1 MQTRDTVRLA
11 ATASTQTGGRRNQRI
26 SKPLT
31 DSSTLY
37 CWEGGRGAVKPG
49 APWSASS
56 QPVNRVMSPGGVS
69 LLGPGGAMAARLPR
83 ATTRCRCGKAP
94 RCKRST
100 TRAWDAPSQ
109 MSHRVLAKAT
119 PFCQAN
125 NSRCNC
131 ASTRRS
137 VGNAKLSGK
146 CCRGIYATWS
156 TSSSGRRVPL
166 RTVPRNQM
174 PTECEAGL

>member
-1 MQTRDTVRLA
+1 MRLA
-11 ATASTQTGGRRNQRI
+11 AAASTHIGGRRSQRL

-31 DSSTLY
+31 DSNTL
-37 CWEGGRGAVKPG
+37 CCGEEGRGAVKPG
-49 APWSASS
+49 VPWSASS
-56 QPVNRVMSPGGVS
+56 QPVNSVMSPGGVS

-100 TRAWDAPSQ
+100 TRAWEAPSQ
-109 MSHRVLAKAT
+109 MSQRVLAKT
-119 PFCQAN
+119 VPFCQAN

-137 VGNAKLSGK
+137 VGNATLSGR
-146 CCRGIYATWS
+146 CCRDIYATSS

-166 RTVPRNQM
+166 STVPRNQI